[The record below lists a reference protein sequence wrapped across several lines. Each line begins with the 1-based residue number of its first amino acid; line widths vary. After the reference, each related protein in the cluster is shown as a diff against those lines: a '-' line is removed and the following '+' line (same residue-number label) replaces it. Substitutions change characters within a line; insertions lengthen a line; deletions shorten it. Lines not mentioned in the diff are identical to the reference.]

1 MTTAVTYV
9 NPPGA
14 SPIFGAYSHVAIV
27 EPGRMAHIAGQVAV
41 DAAGAFVSPGDF
53 AGQVGAVFDNLD
65 RILKGLGVGFDAVVS
80 LTTYVVGE
88 ENLKPWFAERT
99 KVYERIYPDK
109 RYPPNTL
116 VLVSGLN
123 RPELLLEIAAV
134 ARLP

>member
-1 MTTAVTYV
+1 MKRGVTYV

-14 SPIFGAYSHVAIV
+14 SPIFGAYSHVAIM

-41 DAAGAFVSPGDF
+41 DDKGQFVAPGDF
-53 AGQVGAVFDNLD
+53 AGQVPAVFDNIE
-65 RILKGLGVGFDAVVS
+65 RILKGLGVGFDSIVG

-88 ENLKPWFAERT
+88 ANLKPWFEART

-109 RYPPNTL
+109 SYPPNTL
-116 VLVSGLN
+116 VVVSGLN
-123 RPELLLEIAAV
+123 RPELLLEIAAI